1 MRVVAGSAAG
11 RRLEAPPGT
20 ATRPTGDRVR
30 EATFNSLGSLGLVQ
44 DVTLIDVFAGSGALG
59 IEALSRG
66 AESVTFLERDPRA
79 VRVIKANLA
88 TVGLAERAEV
98 VRGDA
103 LAYLASTERR

>member
-44 DVTLIDVFAGSGALG
+44 DATLIDVFAGSGALG
-59 IEALSRG
+59 IEALERFVARAPLREVHAAVFG
-66 AESVTFLERDPRA
+66 VLALESEPMDPR
-79 VRVIKANLA
+79 L
-88 TVGLAERAEV
+88 
-98 VRGDA
+98 
-103 LAYLASTERR
+103 